1 MFRTLRVRLKQFSRR
16 LETSCHRGPRSPSAA
31 ARTTTRSP
39 NSARAATSA
48 LGECRPRRRE
58 VFPSAARAASAALG
72 ECAPR
77 WHKVFPSAA
86 RGASAALGECGH
98 DGTKIFRR
106 PPEPLRPHSESA
118 DHFGCRHDPERPPW
132 AFGAASPAPGARGPL
147 EKSRLRLGG
156 PGLIHSSQSPARHR
170 CLAPADAFSCDCR
183 PPRPHDVFFGTP
195 REKFASRSSRSAPQS
210 RSRMISDPGQR
221 STNPF
226 AGEGAASPY
235 PPASH

>member
-1 MFRTLRVRLKQFSRR
+1 MRLPELPQGLRIPPELLRAHSESADQDGARFFHRPPELLRVHSENADQD
-16 LETSCHRGPRSPSAA
+16 
-31 ARTTTRSP
+31 
-39 NSARAATSA
+39 SARFFRRPPELLRPHSESA
-48 LGECRPRRRE
+48 D
-58 VFPSAARAASAALG
+58 
-72 ECAPR
+72 
-77 WHKVFPSAA
+77 
-86 RGASAALGECGH
+86 H
-98 DGTKIFRR
+98 DCTKIFRR
-106 PPEPLRPHSESA
+106 PPELLRPHSEIA